1 MNKKM
6 KESDKSVKKQS
17 KKFFSIIYWN
27 CARGFVAKKSI
38 LEEYLSENNVDV
50 MFISEC
56 DINNTIVNSNC
67 MKIDGY
73 DLITSNNLERHDKT
87 RLCAYIKSATRLK
100 RIQPL
105 EEQENE
111 IIVLEDKT
119 RLIAAI
125 YRPFKCFK
133 GETQETNFK
142 RLITN
147 LTKLHTLDKK
157 GNLCPRRL

>member
-1 MNKKM
+1 
-6 KESDKSVKKQS
+6 
-17 KKFFSIIYWN
+17 
-27 CARGFVAKKSI
+27 
-38 LEEYLSENNVDV
+38 
-50 MFISEC
+50 
-56 DINNTIVNSNC
+56 

-125 YRPFKCFK
+125 IDLKCFK

-147 LTKLHTLDKK
+147 LTKLHTLTKK
-157 GNLCPRRL
+157 EICVPGDFNVDYNKMQESSYPQKYRQNLNRLHR